1 MATTVDTPS
10 SISTPGPE
18 RPRAGRGSSWLLR
31 RRTAPYL
38 FLVPFF
44 VIFGV
49 FGIFPIAYSLYLSF
63 FQGFG
68 FTGLTFVGLDNYAY
82 MLGDPQYLRAVLN
95 TTYYMM
101 GSVFLLS
108 PLALGL
114 ALLFRSRFLAVKTL
128 FKVIFFMPVITSS
141 VVISVIFLQVFDTNF
156 GLLNAML
163 GTFGVEV
170 GWITDPR
177 VVMPSMILMGI
188 WTYLGLNSLY
198 WLAGLAAINQDYYD
212 AATVDGANALQT
224 FRYVTLPLLRP
235 VALFVVIQAIV
246 GSYNL
251 FAQPLLMTEGGP
263 ADASLT
269 LSLYLYQQGFRY
281 FNIGYAS
288 AIAYSMFAV
297 LLVLSI
303 VNIMLF
309 RGYRTSE

>member
-1 MATTVDTPS
+1 MATTVETPPPATS
-10 SISTPGPE
+10 AP
-18 RPRAGRGSSWLLR
+18 RPRQRARGSWMVR
-31 RRTAPYL
+31 KRTAPYL

-49 FGIFPIAYSLYLSF
+49 FGLFPIIYSLYLSF
-63 FQGFG
+63 FQGVG
-68 FTGLTFVGLDNYAY
+68 FSDLTFVGLDNYAY

-95 TTYYMM
+95 TTYYTM

-114 ALLFRSRFLAVKTL
+114 ALLFRSRILAVKTL
-128 FKVIFFMPVITSS
+128 FKVVFFMPVITSS

-156 GLLNAML
+156 GLLNAGLQM
-163 GTFGVEV
+163 FGVEV

-198 WLAGLAAINQDYYD
+198 WLAGLAAINRDYYD
-212 AATVDGANALQT
+212 AATVDGAGKWQT
-224 FRYVTLPLLRP
+224 FRYITLPLLRP

-251 FAQPLLMTEGGP
+251 FAQPMLMTEGGP

-297 LLVLSI
+297 LLILSI
-303 VNIMLF
+303 LNIMLF
-309 RGYRTSE
+309 RGYRTSK